1 MKSIFIIIAIF
12 NFSIA
17 QAQILEPVKWETSVN
32 KVSDTEFDLV
42 TTATIDSGWH
52 LYSQTVPEDGPIAT
66 SFNFDG
72 NGKFL
77 KKGNTKEEEGHVVE
91 DAIFGMKIKYFDNKA
106 TFKQRIK
113 VKTKK
118 SFTVDAVVNFMVCND
133 SRCLSPTEEDLLFTV
148 N

>member
-1 MKSIFIIIAIF
+1 MKSIFIIIAVLALNIT
-12 NFSIA
+12 
-17 QAQILEPVKWETSVN
+17 QAQILEPVKWGTSVN
-32 KVSDTEFDLV
+32 RVSDTEFDLIA
-42 TTATIDSGWH
+42 TATIDSGWH

-66 SFNFDG
+66 SFSFDG

-77 KKGNTKEEEGHVVE
+77 KKGNTKEDEGHVV
-91 DAIFGMKIKYFDNKA
+91 DDPIFSMKIKYFDDKA

-118 SFTVDAVVNFMVCND
+118 SFTVEGVVNFMVCND

-148 N
+148 E